1 MPNIASILKDEIVRL
16 ARKEIRNEL
25 EALRKASAQYRS
37 DIAGLKRRVAELEK
51 LAGRPAPKASIKVA
65 PVAEGEEPSS
75 FRFSAKRF
83 AAQRQKLGVSAGDMG
98 ALLGVSAQTVY
109 NWEAGKARPRQQQ
122 LAAIAAVRKLGKRD
136 VKAKL
141 GGQKD

>member
-1 MPNIASILKDEIVRL
+1 
-16 ARKEIRNEL
+16 
-25 EALRKASAQYRS
+25 
-37 DIAGLKRRVAELEK
+37 
-51 LAGRPAPKASIKVA
+51 
-65 PVAEGEEPSS
+65 
-75 FRFSAKRF
+75 
-83 AAQRQKLGVSAGDMG
+83 MG

-141 GGQKD
+141 GGRKD